1 LDGPRKRFSALVVCR
16 TARKTKMNEDY
27 LSEFP
32 VKLKSQD
39 KKMKT
44 QKKDNEGLLALTAQL
59 DKHEAVCK
67 ERYEQINAR
76 LKRLERIV
84 MGTAGATILLLVGLL
99 VR

>member
-1 LDGPRKRFSALVVCR
+1 
-16 TARKTKMNEDY
+16 
-27 LSEFP
+27 
-32 VKLKSQD
+32 
-39 KKMKT
+39 MKT

>member
-1 LDGPRKRFSALVVCR
+1 MVCR
-16 TARKTKMNEDY
+16 TARNIKMDTNY

-44 QKKDNEGLLALTAQL
+44 QKKVVTNKELKPNNEGLLSLAAQL
-59 DKHEAVCK
+59 DKHEALCK
-67 ERYEQINAR
+67 ERFEQTNAR
-76 LKRLERIV
+76 LKTLERIV